1 MISDFN
7 QTGQSFSATRERI
20 KNPTLAQSLRQRRE
34 FHEAIESERVAHGV
48 MKQSFQGKYKVLKQT
63 DDSGSTIR
71 IRETKQARP
80 ETPKVNM
87 LELQRRRTEAMNQ
100 VKLGE
105 KRPFNYLNPYK
116 NLAELSKTQVLKTQT
131 QEQLPD
137 QV

>member
-1 MISDFN
+1 
-7 QTGQSFSATRERI
+7 
-20 KNPTLAQSLRQRRE
+20 
-34 FHEAIESERVAHGV
+34 

-71 IRETKQARP
+71 IRETKQTRP

>member
-1 MISDFN
+1 
-7 QTGQSFSATRERI
+7 
-20 KNPTLAQSLRQRRE
+20 
-34 FHEAIESERVAHGV
+34 
-48 MKQSFQGKYKVLKQT
+48 
-63 DDSGSTIR
+63 
-71 IRETKQARP
+71 
-80 ETPKVNM
+80 M